1 MSSSRRRTS
10 AAHRARW
17 TNSSSTSCPPCSTG
31 SRPWRRPRPP
41 RRSRYDASARRQR
54 PSPPAAPPWQ
64 GPRSLRGGSRDA
76 AARGERPGE
85 CVRRGAARAGSPQ
98 GCGADPAERV
108 LVRARR
114 DGDLEPLSLRRRGR
128 NRGTDSGARGVP
140 RRAGG
145 PLHARAPYHS
155 RALLVRG
162 ARVHHRL
169 RVGRVQAVRH
179 ARRRAAGAG
188 TGGERPDRP
197 ADLLARDQSRC
208 RARRERHVY
217 ACGEGARP
225 PARRAAQARESGPV
239 RGGSR
244 PRGATGHHH
253 RRYEV
258 RVRQHA
264 RRSPARDRRDS
275 HARLLPVLARRSLRT
290 GPEPAELRQAA
301 VAGLSRGPEARGSV
315 GRQRTAAAAA
325 TGGRAGDERAVFGGV
340 QADYGSHSGAGM
352 RLAPEGWP
360 FILPGWVLVVL
371 GAWVA
376 RGSPWV
382 WVPEVVL
389 FLLAVWL
396 LVFFRDPSR
405 SGPRGEQYVIAP
417 ADGKIVDVQ
426 VVDEPMYLK
435 TRATRLSIFMSVF
448 DVHVNR
454 YPATG
459 TVELVRYNPGRFLHA
474 ASDKASLENEQASV
488 GLRGAR
494 GPLLVRQIAGLIAR
508 RIVTDGAAGARAMQG
523 ARMGMIRFGSR
534 VDVFV
539 PAAARS
545 TVRVA
550 VGDRVQAGATVLAE
564 YAQ

>member
-155 RALLVRG
+155 RALRVRG

-217 ACGEGARP
+217 ACGEGA
-225 PARRAAQARESGPV
+225 
-239 RGGSR
+239 
-244 PRGATGHHH
+244 
-253 RRYEV
+253 
-258 RVRQHA
+258 
-264 RRSPARDRRDS
+264 
-275 HARLLPVLARRSLRT
+275 
-290 GPEPAELRQAA
+290 
-301 VAGLSRGPEARGSV
+301 
-315 GRQRTAAAAA
+315 
-325 TGGRAGDERAVFGGV
+325 ERAVFGGV

-417 ADGKIVDVQ
+417 ADGKVVDVQ

-435 TRATRLSIFMSVF
+435 TRATRISIFMSVF